1 LKRLKNKKGFSFL
14 ELVIAM
20 AIMGL
25 LGTMV
30 VGLVKTGLT
39 SSGRIRDDMSSE
51 TEARAALSL
60 ITVQLRR
67 HDATGAIRIDTVNEE
82 IELLK
87 NPNAAPPAHLNG
99 TVISYGGGD
108 VYAQDT
114 TDVSGPVSTA
124 GLTPIARVVDVAV
137 TFDLN
142 DAGTAITYDITVTY
156 GAPGNLKE
164 LKQTVTQRSNPAP
177 ASPGP

>member
-87 NPNAAPPAHLNG
+87 NPTRPRPR
-99 TVISYGGGD
+99 T
-108 VYAQDT
+108 
-114 TDVSGPVSTA
+114 
-124 GLTPIARVVDVAV
+124 
-137 TFDLN
+137 
-142 DAGTAITYDITVTY
+142 
-156 GAPGNLKE
+156 
-164 LKQTVTQRSNPAP
+164 
-177 ASPGP
+177 